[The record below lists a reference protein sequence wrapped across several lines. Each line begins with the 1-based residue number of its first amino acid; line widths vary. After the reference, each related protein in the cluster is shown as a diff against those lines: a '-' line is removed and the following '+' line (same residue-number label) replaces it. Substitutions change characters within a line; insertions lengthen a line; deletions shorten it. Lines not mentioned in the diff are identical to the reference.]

1 MKRRS
6 FLKQSALSAAA
17 LALPIN
23 EVLGARK
30 KKSDYESKVPK
41 FTFANTLAEQEKQLK
56 NNLLLERFRVSREK
70 LLKDPHHPLYHFTS
84 PENRLNDPNGLCF
97 WQGRWHMFYQGYPPE
112 DPRQHWGH
120 AISDDL
126 IHWRDLPYAIYPNPE
141 RACFSGSA
149 FVEKDRVIA
158 MYHGTTVGS
167 MVAVSSDPLLLN
179 WEKVT
184 GKAVIPHAGPGE
196 PPLPYNIF
204 DPCIWKK
211 DRMYYALTAGT
222 LPNGPGGKPVRAE
235 FLHRS
240 KDLATW
246 EYMHPF
252 LEDDRYG
259 IIGDDGACPY
269 FWPIGDRHIMLHYS
283 HTSGG
288 KYLLGDYDTQR
299 HKFVVTYGS
308 DFNFGPSGPGGVH
321 APSACP
327 DGKGG
332 VIAIFN
338 MNPAKPTKGWNQIM
352 SLPRRL
358 TIIGKDEL
366 GIEPAGA
373 IESLRTDH
381 QRVAQKT
388 LPANQEVVLET
399 IQGNAMELMAEID
412 PKGASMVELNVL
424 RAPGAEEVTRIT
436 FLPERGLRD
445 RTRKRPLPGVIS
457 LDNTRS
463 SILPDVRSRP
473 PETAQ
478 VTLDKGE
485 PLTLRVFID
494 KTIVEV
500 FANGKQ
506 CVALRVYPGR
516 EDSVG
521 VSLGAQGKEAQ
532 LRSLDAWQ
540 MKNIYE

>member
-1 MKRRS
+1 
-6 FLKQSALSAAA
+6 
-17 LALPIN
+17 
-23 EVLGARK
+23 
-30 KKSDYESKVPK
+30 
-41 FTFANTLAEQEKQLK
+41 
-56 NNLLLERFRVSREK
+56 
-70 LLKDPHHPLYHFTS
+70 
-84 PENRLNDPNGLCF
+84 
-97 WQGRWHMFYQGYPPE
+97 
-112 DPRQHWGH
+112 
-120 AISDDL
+120 
-126 IHWRDLPYAIYPNPE
+126 
-141 RACFSGSA
+141 
-149 FVEKDRVIA
+149 
-158 MYHGTTVGS
+158 
-167 MVAVSSDPLLLN
+167 
-179 WEKVT
+179 
-184 GKAVIPHAGPGE
+184 
-196 PPLPYNIF
+196 
-204 DPCIWKK
+204 
-211 DRMYYALTAGT
+211 
-222 LPNGPGGKPVRAE
+222 
-235 FLHRS
+235 
-240 KDLATW
+240 
-246 EYMHPF
+246 
-252 LEDDRYG
+252 
-259 IIGDDGACPY
+259 
-269 FWPIGDRHIMLHYS
+269 
-283 HTSGG
+283 
-288 KYLLGDYDTQR
+288 
-299 HKFVVTYGS
+299 
-308 DFNFGPSGPGGVH
+308 
-321 APSACP
+321 
-327 DGKGG
+327 
-332 VIAIFN
+332 
-338 MNPAKPTKGWNQIM
+338 M